1 MVAECACVVCS
12 GALFPFLFPLVYG
25 RFCQFGF
32 ASNHDKDPTPL
43 LSRVYPVWVHFQYG
57 SLRKVGSPGP
67 VFCTFYKPASL
78 PWECLERRFLAC
90 FSEIRGSNPHS
101 TAAPRGRFRPHSG
114 PPTPWF
120 SCGAARDSASSRGIC
135 VLPAV

>member
-90 FSEIRGSNPHS
+90 FSEIRGSNPH
-101 TAAPRGRFRPHSG
+101 TTVARVCAFGRILVLLP
-114 PPTPWF
+114 PWF
-120 SCGAARDSASSRGIC
+120 SWVFVGFREDSARDSASS
-135 VLPAV
+135 